1 MSDHVNFLL
10 AANSSRLFS
19 VLFFPSDTPPRPRG
33 QPRTH
38 SQNST
43 TALVMLVVLTAL

>member
-19 VLFFPSDTPPRPRG
+19 VLFFPSDPPQPRG

-43 TALVMLVVLTAL
+43 TALVMLVVLRAL